1 MIAYET
7 TTEITQLP
15 YLICTASIS
24 SVAYKMCIVNHECMI
39 RMIPKLQCVQNRI
52 RARDS

>member
-15 YLICTASIS
+15 YLICTVSIS
-24 SVAYKMCIVNHECMI
+24 SMASEMCIVNHECM
-39 RMIPKLQCVQNRI
+39 N
-52 RARDS
+52 AN